1 MSDRHSRR
9 EHTGSGLGLL
19 LPAMVLA
26 SGLGYVVQ
34 VVVPFIAGTK
44 DYVEFTAFWSALF
57 FGVAVLS
64 GIQQEVSR
72 AVRNEPPTSGTGVL
86 KRYTLSIVACCT
98 LVGVVGGLALSSVVA
113 TPQVVVVVGA
123 LTIGLVGFAFLAV
136 FAGAQFGTGSW
147 IGAASAAVAD
157 PLVRALLV
165 GAIAVA
171 FFISAV
177 RPSIDMLLFAAAAP
191 FALAA
196 GALILLYKPQR
207 RGAISVDVGLRRMV
221 RNTGYT
227 VAAAAAMGFITAGL
241 PLLVSIMGRRE
252 SAGLVAGTLLVVT
265 LARAPL
271 VSPMLALQSYLTVR
285 FRGDPAAI
293 PRRVALLCLVLIVA
307 AGVLAAGGALV
318 LGPLVG
324 AFLPTYMLPNSAT
337 IVAII
342 GSAGFVA
349 CQFVTAPAL
358 LARGQHRMYTAGW
371 VASAIVLVSLVLLPI
386 SFEILLMLAMLVPPL
401 VGLGV
406 HAVGLRRFP
415 A

>member
-1 MSDRHSRR
+1 MGDRYAHGERA
-9 EHTGSGLGLL
+9 GSGLGLL
-19 LPAMVLA
+19 LPAMALA

-34 VVVPFIAGTK
+34 VVVPFVAGEK

-72 AVRNEPPTSGTGVL
+72 AVRKELPTSGAGVL
-86 KRYTLSIVACCT
+86 KRYTLSIVACCA
-98 LVGVVGGLALSSVVA
+98 LVGLLGGFALSSVVA
-113 TPQVVVVVGA
+113 TPQMLMVVAA

-136 FAGAQFGTGSW
+136 FAGTQFGTGSW
-147 IGAASAAVAD
+147 VGAASAAVAD
-157 PLVRALLV
+157 PLLRALLV
-165 GAIAVA
+165 GVIALAYVS
-171 FFISAV
+171 SAV
-177 RPSIDMLLFAAAAP
+177 PPSLDLLLLAVAAP

-196 GALILLYKPQR
+196 GALLLLYKPQL
-207 RGAISVDVGLRRMV
+207 RGKISVDVGLGRMV
-221 RNTGYT
+221 RNTTYT
-227 VAAAAAMGFITAGL
+227 VAAAAAMGLITAGL
-241 PLLVSIMGRRE
+241 PLLVSIMGRGE

-285 FRGDPAAI
+285 FKGDPAGI
-293 PRRVALLCLVLIVA
+293 PKRVALLCLVLIVS
-307 AGVLAAGGALV
+307 AGLLALVGALV

-324 AFLPTYMLPNSAT
+324 ALLPTYILPSNVT
-337 IVAII
+337 VVAII

-358 LARGQHRMYTAGW
+358 LAQGQHRMYTVGW
-371 VASAIVLVSLVLLPI
+371 AASAVGLVSLVALPI
-386 SFEILLMLAMLVPPL
+386 SFEAHMLLAMLVPPL

-406 HAVGLRRFP
+406 HAVGLRRFG